1 MRFSVTFS
9 SVSVRLTFGTF
20 EMNIVRYKAS
30 IVCLQENIL
39 TTASF
44 MIREFY
50 NSHIVPLQIRAVLF
64 CVANVCSTAV
74 WLQATSF
81 L

>member
-1 MRFSVTFS
+1 MTFS
-9 SVSVRLTFGTF
+9 SVSARLTFGTF
-20 EMNIVRYKAS
+20 EINIVRYNAS
-30 IVCLQENIL
+30 IVCLQENTL

-64 CVANVCSTAV
+64 VCSKRV
-74 WLQATSF
+74 QYCRVATGYK
-81 L
+81 LLVVR